1 MKFDLSKDNS
11 TQTLLYGLTDDDIGL
26 SHRNYRHFAN
36 KTIKW
41 AGSDTYELFEQN
53 IKNPKTYKQLK
64 LYGWLDTDSISYK
77 YNKYGFRSDEFDD
90 RPAGLAL
97 GCSHTEGTG
106 IPEQNTWPS
115 VLSKLLGIHIWNL
128 GVGGVSLDTVFRLL
142 DYWLPRLAPK
152 FVVIGI
158 PSSIRF
164 ELFQDERPS
173 GEHAPYNMGPWSVT
187 NTQIGRYYQGWIDSD
202 INQIQLRRKNL
213 LAIQQ
218 LCSNANTTLAMVD
231 IKHIADTH
239 YTVST
244 QTETRT
250 ARDLKHFG
258 VQNHAYF
265 AQHMYNALP
274 TEIKK

>member
-1 MKFDLSKDNS
+1 MQFDLKSDHK
-11 TQTLLYGLTDDDIGL
+11 TQQLINRVTDDDIGL

-41 AGSDTYELFEQN
+41 AGSDTRELFEQN
-53 IKNPKTYKQLK
+53 IKNPKTYEKLK
-64 LYGWLDTDSISYK
+64 LYGWLDTDCISYK

-97 GCSHTEGTG
+97 GCSHTEGIG

-142 DYWLPRLAPK
+142 DYWLPKLSPK
-152 FVVIGI
+152 FVTICI
-158 PSSIRF
+158 PNIART
-164 ELFQDERPS
+164 ELFQSSDLV
-173 GEHAPYNMGPWSVT
+173 NFGPWST
-187 NTQIGRYYQGWIDSD
+187 SSKKEEEFYYRKWIDSG
-202 INQIQLRRKNL
+202 INLIQLRRKNL

-218 LCSNANTTLAMVD
+218 LCHSANVKLIMLDSYLILKTSDND
-231 IKHIADTH
+231 ITPDN
-239 YTVST
+239 
-244 QTETRT
+244 T

-258 VQNHAYF
+258 VQNHMYF
-265 AQHMYNALP
+265 AQQVYTALT